1 MPMRKLGL
9 IAILAAMTALLAM
22 GCGEDDPKP
31 VVSRLYANETCG
43 VAPLTVQ
50 FRGDAAG
57 GTPGSDP
64 TGGNNWLT
72 MSWDFG
78 DGTVEND
85 GASVAY
91 HRYTMPDTYTVTLT
105 VEDDNGDQASRS
117 VDIVILPDSLTIDA
131 FAMLGDQPASLVET
145 CQPVQLG
152 ITAETCGFDP
162 IEDSY
167 ERFVFRW
174 DVGGVIYDGPNPE
187 FAFGAADIGEQVIYL
202 QLEDPT
208 RSVTRLDTL
217 SLEVIESEG
226 ADLAISADWLLSPQ
240 GTESA
245 TLERDVPSWPD
256 TLTFSVHLTNAGP
269 AAAYDLHVDGNWP
282 TYNRITYI
290 EHATT
295 DGTSNV
301 VLNTDQVSGIVL
313 LTDWDWYLEE
323 LPAGAEATL
332 DMTFLIQT
340 GGAGQSWQF
349 PVTMDGYDCDL
360 TPGANSVTPILR
372 LISVP

>member
-43 VAPLTVQ
+43 VAPLTVE
-50 FRGDAAG
+50 FRGDASG
-57 GTPGSDP
+57 GAPASDP

-72 MSWDFG
+72 MRWDFG
-78 DGTVEND
+78 DGTVVED

-91 HRYTMPDTYTVTLT
+91 HRYTEPDTYTVTLT

-117 VDIVILPDSLTIDA
+117 IDVVIQPDSLTIDA
-131 FAMLGDQPASLVET
+131 YALRGDEPATVVET
-145 CQPVQLG
+145 CQPVRLG

-162 IEDSY
+162 VEDSY

-174 DVGGVIYDGPNPE
+174 NVGGTIYDGPNPE
-187 FAFGAADIGEQVIYL
+187 LAFGSADIGEQVIYL
-202 QLEDPT
+202 RVEDPT
-208 RSVTRLDTL
+208 RTVTRLDTL
-217 SLEVIESEG
+217 SLEVTESAG

-282 TYNRITYI
+282 TYNRINYV

-295 DGTSNV
+295 AGTSNV
-301 VLNTDQVSGIVL
+301 VLNTDPVSGIVL
-313 LTDWDWYLEE
+313 LTDWDWYLDE
-323 LPAGAEATL
+323 LPAGADARL

-340 GGAGQSWQF
+340 GGANQFWEF
-349 PVTMDGYDCDL
+349 PVTMDAYDCDL
-360 TPGANSVTPILR
+360 TPNGNTVTPILR